1 MPNKRPDSLLFLL
14 ANFKKQF
21 LALSAAEAEV
31 FVNVAQNPGC
41 TSQEIQNQLNIDQPH
56 ASRTL
61 SKLVEKKYL
70 RRLNNPKQLRQKV
83 YYLTPVKGMQA
94 LNEWIDCSWQKLLND
109 PDLGLARLCAAL
121 ESAPISTLST
131 LKEVLDDQI
140 TKASTKQIDSSEVS
154 YCPRVRNQSIN
165 KFKLQLNQLNQLNP
179 EAKTLSLSN
188 GQKPR

>member
-1 MPNKRPDSLLFLL
+1 VPNKRPDSLLFLL

-94 LNEWIDCSWQKLLND
+94 LNEWIDSSWQKLLND

-121 ESAPISTLST
+121 ESAPISILST

-179 EAKTLSLSN
+179 EAKTPSLSN

>member
-94 LNEWIDCSWQKLLND
+94 LNEWIDSSWQKLLND

-140 TKASTKQIDSSEVS
+140 IKASTKQVDTSEAS

-165 KFKLQLNQLNQLNP
+165 KFKLQLNQPNP
-179 EAKTLSLSN
+179 EPKTLSLSN
-188 GQKPR
+188 GQKLR